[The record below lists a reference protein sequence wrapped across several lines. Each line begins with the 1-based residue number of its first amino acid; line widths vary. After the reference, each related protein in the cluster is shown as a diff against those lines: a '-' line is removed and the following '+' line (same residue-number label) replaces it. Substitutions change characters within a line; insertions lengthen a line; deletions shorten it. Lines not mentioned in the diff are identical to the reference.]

1 MERKINDKIYGMT
14 KRIFIIYGH
23 HNTKDSFN
31 ASIRDTFINEAKK
44 IGHEIDLIN
53 LHEEKPLNF
62 FDGSPPNDQVLNY
75 RQRLEKCDVMFMI
88 SPCYNLRATAILENW
103 IDLVLAPKWF
113 FAFKRVVGNWG
124 YPVAGTMKNK
134 LAIMSMSYGGNIFS
148 IQTWFQNMPFRRIKA
163 GVLKLGG
170 MKIKYLRFYE
180 VLPGMTEE
188 RFLKHMDKVR
198 KLVRQL

>member
-1 MERKINDKIYGMT
+1 MS
-14 KRIFIIYGH
+14 KRIFVVYGH
-23 HNTKDSFN
+23 HNVKKSFN
-31 ASIRDTFINEAKK
+31 ASIRDTFIDEAKK
-44 IGHEIDLIN
+44 NGHEVDLIN

-62 FDGSPPNDQVLNY
+62 FDGSPPNEQVLNY
-75 RQRLEKCDVMFMI
+75 RTRLEKCDIMFMI

-124 YPVAGTMKNK
+124 YPVAGVMKNK
-134 LAIMSMSYGGNIFS
+134 LAIMSMSYGGNFFS

-180 VLPGMTEE
+180 VLPGMRDTT
-188 RFLKHMDKVR
+188 FDKHMEKVR
-198 KLVRQL
+198 KLARQL

>member
-1 MERKINDKIYGMT
+1 MFY
-14 KRIFIIYGH
+14 
-23 HNTKDSFN
+23 
-31 ASIRDTFINEAKK
+31 ASIRDTFIDEAEKS
-44 IGHEIDLIN
+44 GHEIDLIN
-53 LHEEKPLNF
+53 LHEEKPLKF
-62 FDGSPPNDQVLNY
+62 FDGSPPNEQVLNY
-75 RQRLEKCDVMFMI
+75 RTRLEKCHIMLMI

-124 YPVAGTMKNK
+124 YPVAGVMKNK
-134 LAIMSMSYGGNIFS
+134 LAIMSMSYGGNFFS

-180 VLPGMTEE
+180 VLPGMRDTT
-188 RFLKHMDKVR
+188 FNKHMEKVR
-198 KLVRQL
+198 KLARQL